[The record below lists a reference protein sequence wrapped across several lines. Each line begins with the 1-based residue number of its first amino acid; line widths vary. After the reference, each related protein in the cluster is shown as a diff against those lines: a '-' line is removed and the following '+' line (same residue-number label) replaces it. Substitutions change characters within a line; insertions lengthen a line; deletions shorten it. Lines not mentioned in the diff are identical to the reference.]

1 MSASSPMSA
10 NALQPLMAA
19 VTEFNEVADFDRQ
32 VVDPA
37 VAFALAQAAGDYLSS
52 IGR

>member
-1 MSASSPMSA
+1 MNVSSPMSA
-10 NALQPLMAA
+10 NALQPLIAA
-19 VTEFNEVADFDRQ
+19 VTEFNDAADFDRQ

-37 VAFALAQAAGDYLSS
+37 VAFALAEAAGDYLSS